1 MIITAENMAICET
14 SCTSLSLSLSLS
26 ILQVVI
32 SPELSG
38 LTYIILSQGAGH
50 PAQDEKR

>member
-14 SCTSLSLSLSLS
+14 SCTSLSLSLS